1 MRLSICL
8 TMLPFSIRR
17 LWAILQKEFRHIW
30 RDKRT
35 LFLVTLSPAIML
47 FTFAYLFAFE
57 VQNVRL
63 GVWDAD
69 QTPTSRR
76 LIASIT
82 SDDKFK
88 RTATLNNYD
97 DVRAA
102 LMRGNIHLAVVIPP
116 DFEIKLFAGKLAPIQ
131 IVADGSDSVTASQ
144 TVARFR
150 QRAMEFNRQVVPVT
164 ASAGPVIGV
173 QTQAWYNRELNSQY
187 SMVPGLLPIVL
198 ILPTL
203 ALALAVT
210 RERELGSFETLAT
223 TPIRGV
229 EYLLGKLVPYIVFGL
244 VSAFFAILL
253 SLVWFHVPLRGS
265 PVDLFVFTAFY
276 LFASL
281 GETLLIASFL
291 TSQGTAMRVVLL
303 IFFIP
308 SFFMAGIILPIDTRS
323 GIAQIASFFLPATQY
338 VQTTRGIFLK
348 AMDGL
353 DLIVPGLYL
362 LALGTVPTLLSLW
375 LFKKQVD

>member
-1 MRLSICL
+1 
-8 TMLPFSIRR
+8 
-17 LWAILQKEFRHIW
+17 
-30 RDKRT
+30 
-35 LFLVTLSPAIML
+35 ML

-63 GVWDAD
+63 GVWDLD
-69 QTPTSRR
+69 QTATSRR

-82 SDDKFK
+82 SDGKFK
-88 RTATLNNYD
+88 RTATLNGYD
-97 DVRAA
+97 AVREA
-102 LMRGNIHLAVVIPP
+102 LMRGTVHLAIIIPP
-116 DFEIKLFAGKLAPIQ
+116 EFEAKLIAGELSPIQ
-131 IVADGSDSVTASQ
+131 VIADGSDSVTASQ

-150 QRAMEFNRQVVPVT
+150 LRAIDFNQKI
-164 ASAGPVIGV
+164 SAVSSNAAPPISV
-173 QTQAWYNRELNSQY
+173 QTQAWYNRELNSQF

-223 TPIRGV
+223 TPIRGI

-244 VSAFFAILL
+244 ISAFVAILL
-253 SLVWFHVPLRGS
+253 SIVWFQVPLRGS
-265 PVDLFVFTAFY
+265 PIDLVTFTVFY

-291 TSQGTAMRVVLL
+291 TSQGTAMRVVML

-323 GIAQIASFFLPATQY
+323 GVAQIASFLLPATQY
-338 VQTTRGIFLK
+338 VQMTRGIFLK
-348 AMDGL
+348 AMGVP
-353 DLIVPGLYL
+353 DLIAQGLYL
-362 LALGTVPTLLSLW
+362 LMLGLVPTLISLL